1 MTLPPLLLLLVG
13 LVMIVLGAVFV
24 VRFIAQNRLAERPAR
39 PKPQARRGPAVT
51 QRALLGALL
60 VSLGLLLAVFGALAL
75 VAGPTP

>member
-13 LVMIVLGAVFV
+13 LLMIAFGAVFV
-24 VRFIAQNRLAERPAR
+24 VRFIAQNRLARRPAR

-60 VSLGLLLAVFGALAL
+60 VSLGLLLAVFGATSLI
-75 VAGPTP
+75 AGRAP